1 VRWLR
6 DSVIKGLIIEG
17 RGGIAP
23 ARVHS
28 HSILGPVTPGLPD
41 LLLPSARII
50 VPVPGDHWEPALFL
64 IERYS
69 PPAIRAVWTD
79 QHRLELWLRIEI
91 LACEAWATLGRI
103 PASALPKIRKG
114 TFDVEKIAEVEAR
127 VGHDVIAF
135 LTVLNESIGQP
146 EARYVHLGMTSQD
159 LNDTSM
165 AVQLVESSRIIAR
178 DLATVRE
185 AAAVLAVRHRRT
197 LMAGRTHGVVAEP
210 ITFGFK
216 VAGWVAELD
225 RAQDRLA
232 RAEVEVAVGR
242 VSGAVGTH
250 ATVDPKVEEHVC
262 QELGLVPDDV
272 STQVVARDRHASFMS
287 ALALVAGTLE
297 RIATEVRHLQRS
309 EVGEAFEPF
318 GKEQKGSSAMPHK
331 RNPVLTER
339 VCGLARVVRGHLVTA
354 LENTAL
360 WHERDISHSSAERII
375 LPDACAVVDYM
386 ALEMAKVLSGLDVR
400 PERMLRNLHF
410 GGGVV
415 FSQRVL
421 LALVD
426 SGMSREDAYLVVQK
440 AAMRAME
447 EDGAGFR
454 DLLEKD
460 GEVMTRIG
468 SKLNEV
474 FDPWAG
480 LEHTDLAY
488 ERLGLAVKSK

>member
-1 VRWLR
+1 M
-6 DSVIKGLIIEG
+6 
-17 RGGIAP
+17 
-23 ARVHS
+23 
-28 HSILGPVTPGLPD
+28 
-41 LLLPSARII
+41 
-50 VPVPGDHWEPALFL
+50 

-69 PPAIRAVWTD
+69 PPAIRAVWSD
-79 QHRLELWLRIEI
+79 QHRFELWLRIEI
-91 LACEAWATLGRI
+91 LACEAWASLGRI
-103 PASALPKIRKG
+103 PASALPKIRQA
-114 TFDVEKIAEVEAR
+114 TFDAAKIAEVEER

-135 LTVLNESIGQP
+135 LTVVNDSIGQP

-159 LNDTSM
+159 LNDTAM
-165 AVQLVESSRIIAR
+165 AVQLRESARIIDA
-178 DLATVRE
+178 DLTTVRD
-185 AAAVLAVRHRRT
+185 AAAELAVRHRRT

-225 RAQDRLA
+225 RSRARLQ
-232 RAEVEVAVGR
+232 RAADDVAVGR

-250 ATVDPKVEEHVC
+250 ATIDPKVEEHVC
-262 QELGLVPDDV
+262 KELGLAPDTV
-272 STQVVARDRHASFMS
+272 STQVVARDRHAAYMS
-287 ALALVAGTLE
+287 ALASVAGTLE
-297 RIATEVRHLQRS
+297 RIATEIRHLQRS
-309 EVGEAFEPF
+309 EIGEAFEPF

-375 LPDACAVVDYM
+375 FPDACAAVDYM
-386 ALEMAKVLSGLDVR
+386 AQEMAKVLGGLEVR
-400 PERMLRNLHF
+400 PERMLRNLQF
-410 GGGVV
+410 AGGVV

-440 AAMRAME
+440 SAMRAMA
-447 EDGAGFR
+447 EDGPGFR
-454 DLLEKD
+454 TMLEKD
-460 GEVMTRIG
+460 EEVMKRIG
-468 SKLNEV
+468 SRMEEV
-474 FDPWAG
+474 FDPWTG

-488 ERLGLAVKSK
+488 ERLGLGRTLRT

>member
-1 VRWLR
+1 M
-6 DSVIKGLIIEG
+6 
-17 RGGIAP
+17 
-23 ARVHS
+23 
-28 HSILGPVTPGLPD
+28 
-41 LLLPSARII
+41 
-50 VPVPGDHWEPALFL
+50 

-69 PPAIRAVWTD
+69 PPAIRAVWSD

-114 TFDVEKIAEVEAR
+114 TFDAEKIAEVEGR

-146 EARYVHLGMTSQD
+146 EARYVHIGMTSQD
-159 LNDTSM
+159 LNDTAT
-165 AVQLVESSRIIAR
+165 AVQLVESARLIAG
-178 DLATVRE
+178 DLASVRE
-185 AAAVLAVRHRRT
+185 AAAELAIRHRRT

-225 RAQDRLA
+225 RAHDRLA
-232 RAEVEVAVGR
+232 RAAEEVAVGR

-250 ATVDPKVEEHVC
+250 ATIDPKVEEYVC
-262 QELGLVPDDV
+262 AELGLRPDSV
-272 STQVVARDRHASFMS
+272 STQVVARDRHASFIS

-297 RIATEVRHLQRS
+297 RIATEIRHLQRT
-309 EVGEAFEPF
+309 EIGEAFEPF
-318 GKEQKGSSAMPHK
+318 GREQKGSSAMPHK

-375 LPDACAVVDYM
+375 FPDACAVVDYM
-386 ALEMAKVLSGLDVR
+386 SQEMARVLRGLEVR
-400 PERMLRNLHF
+400 PERMLRNLDV

-426 SGMSREDAYLVVQK
+426 SGMSREDAYLIVQK
-440 AAMRAME
+440 AAMRAM
-447 EDGAGFR
+447 DGDEAGFR
-454 DLLEKD
+454 KLLEMD
-460 GEVMTRIG
+460 TEVMSRIG
-468 SKLNEV
+468 TKLDEA

-480 LEHTDLAY
+480 LEHTELAY
-488 ERLGLAVKSK
+488 DRLGLGAKAR

>member
-1 VRWLR
+1 
-6 DSVIKGLIIEG
+6 
-17 RGGIAP
+17 
-23 ARVHS
+23 
-28 HSILGPVTPGLPD
+28 LG
-41 LLLPSARII
+41 A
-50 VPVPGDHWEPALFL
+50 GDFL

-69 PPAIRAVWTD
+69 PPAIRAVWSD

-103 PASALPKIRKG
+103 PPSALPAIRKG
-114 TFDVEKIAEVEAR
+114 TFDVDKIAEVEAR

-146 EARYVHLGMTSQD
+146 EARYVHMGMTSQD
-159 LNDTSM
+159 LNDTAT
-165 AVQLVESSRIIAR
+165 AVQLVESTRIIAA
-178 DLATVRE
+178 DLASVRE
-185 AAAVLAVRHRRT
+185 AAAELAIRHRRT

-225 RAQDRLA
+225 RAQERLS
-232 RAEVEVAVGR
+232 RAAEEIAVGR

-250 ATVDPKVEEHVC
+250 ATIDPKVEEHVC
-262 QELGLVPDDV
+262 GELGLRPDSV

-297 RIATEVRHLQRS
+297 RIATEIRHLQRS
-309 EVGEAFEPF
+309 EVGEVFEPF

-339 VCGLARVVRGHLVTA
+339 VCGLARVVRGQLVTA

-375 LPDACAVVDYM
+375 FPDACAVVDYM
-386 ALEMAKVLSGLDVR
+386 AQEMARVLRGLEVR
-400 PERMLRNLHF
+400 PDRMLRNLDL

-415 FSQRVL
+415 FSGRVL
-421 LALVD
+421 LALVEN
-426 SGMSREDAYLVVQK
+426 GMSREDAYLIVQR
-440 AAMRAME
+440 AAMKAMDGDE
-447 EDGAGFR
+447 EGFR
-454 DLLEKD
+454 KLLEKD
-460 GEVMTRIG
+460 KDVMSRIG
-468 SKLNEV
+468 SMLDEV

-480 LEHTDLAY
+480 LEHTDLAFD
-488 ERLGLAVKSK
+488 RLGLSVKAK

>member
-1 VRWLR
+1 M
-6 DSVIKGLIIEG
+6 
-17 RGGIAP
+17 
-23 ARVHS
+23 
-28 HSILGPVTPGLPD
+28 
-41 LLLPSARII
+41 
-50 VPVPGDHWEPALFL
+50 

-69 PPAIRAVWTD
+69 PPAIRAVWSD
-79 QHRLELWLRIEI
+79 QHRLELWLRIEV

-103 PASALPKIRKG
+103 PASALPKIRLG
-114 TFDVEKIAEVEAR
+114 TFDVEKIAEIEAR

-159 LNDTSM
+159 LNDTAT
-165 AVQLVESSRIIAR
+165 AVQLVESAR
-178 DLATVRE
+178 LIGKDLASVRD
-185 AAAVLAVRHRRT
+185 AAADLAIRHRRT

-225 RAQDRLA
+225 RAQERLV
-232 RAEVEVAVGR
+232 RAAGEVAVGR

-262 QELGLVPDDV
+262 KELGLRPDDV

-297 RIATEVRHLQRS
+297 RIATEIRHLQRS
-309 EVGEAFEPF
+309 EVAEAFEPF

-339 VCGLARVVRGHLVTA
+339 VCGLARVVRGQLVTA

-375 LPDACAVVDYM
+375 FPDACSLVDYM
-386 ALEMAKVLSGLDVR
+386 SQEMAKVLRGLEVR
-400 PERMLRNLHF
+400 PDRMLRNLDI

-421 LALVD
+421 LALVE
-426 SGMSREDAYLVVQK
+426 SGMSREDAYLIVQK
-440 AAMRAME
+440 AAMRAM
-447 EDGAGFR
+447 DGDETGFR
-454 DLLEKD
+454 KLLEKD
-460 GEVMTRIG
+460 AEVMSRIG
-468 SKLNEV
+468 SKLDEV

-480 LEHTDLAY
+480 LEHADLAY
-488 ERLGLAVKSK
+488 ERLGLGRALRA

>member
-1 VRWLR
+1 M
-6 DSVIKGLIIEG
+6 
-17 RGGIAP
+17 
-23 ARVHS
+23 
-28 HSILGPVTPGLPD
+28 
-41 LLLPSARII
+41 
-50 VPVPGDHWEPALFL
+50 

-69 PPAIRAVWTD
+69 PPAVRAVWAD
-79 QHRLELWLRIEI
+79 QHRFELFLRIEI
-91 LACEAWATLGRI
+91 LACEAWARVGRI
-103 PASALPKIRKG
+103 PEAALPKIRRA
-114 TFDVEKIAEVEAR
+114 TFDAAKIAEVESR

-135 LTVLNESIGQP
+135 LTVVNESIGQP

-159 LNDTSM
+159 LNDNAM

-178 DLATVRE
+178 DLQRLRE
-185 AAAVLAVRHRRT
+185 TAAQLAVRHRKT

-225 RAQDRLA
+225 RSLA
-232 RAEVEVAVGR
+232 RLERATAEVAVGR

-250 ATVDPKVEEHVC
+250 ATVDPRVEEYVC
-262 QELGLVPDDV
+262 AELGLQLDPVT
-272 STQVVARDRHASFMS
+272 TQVVSRDRHAAFMS
-287 ALALVAGTLE
+287 ALALAAGAFE
-297 RIATEVRHLQRS
+297 RIALEIRHLQRS

-331 RNPVLTER
+331 RNPVMTER

-375 LPDACAVVDYM
+375 FPDACAAVDYM
-386 ALEMAKVLSGLDVR
+386 ALEMTKVLDGLEVR
-400 PERMLRNLHF
+400 PERMLRNLQF

-426 SGMSREDAYLVVQK
+426 SGMSREDAYVVVQR
-440 AAMRAME
+440 AAMQALD
-447 EDGAGFR
+447 DGGPGFR
-454 DLLEKD
+454 ALLEKD
-460 GEVMTRIG
+460 AEVMKRIG
-468 SKLNEV
+468 GRMDEV

-480 LEHTDLAY
+480 LEHTELAY
-488 ERLGLAVKSK
+488 ERLGLGAKAR

>member
-1 VRWLR
+1 
-6 DSVIKGLIIEG
+6 
-17 RGGIAP
+17 
-23 ARVHS
+23 
-28 HSILGPVTPGLPD
+28 
-41 LLLPSARII
+41 
-50 VPVPGDHWEPALFL
+50 L

-69 PPAIRAVWTD
+69 PPAIRAVWSD
-79 QHRLELWLRIEI
+79 QHRFELWLRIEI
-91 LACEAWATLGRI
+91 LACEAWAALGRI
-103 PASALPKIRKG
+103 PDSALSKIRKG
-114 TFDVEKIAEVEAR
+114 TFDVAKIAEVEAR

-159 LNDTSM
+159 LNDTAM
-165 AVQLVESSRIIAR
+165 AMQLVESARLIAV
-178 DLATVRE
+178 DLEAVRE
-185 AAAVLAVRHRRT
+185 AAADLAIRHRRT

-225 RAQDRLA
+225 RSRERLA
-232 RAEVEVAVGR
+232 RAADEIAVGR

-250 ATVDPKVEEHVC
+250 ATIDPKVEEHVC
-262 QELGLVPDDV
+262 KELGLRPDVV
-272 STQVVARDRHASFMS
+272 STQVVARDRHASFMG

-297 RIATEVRHLQRS
+297 RIATEIRHLQRS

-375 LPDACAVVDYM
+375 FPDACAAVDYM
-386 ALEMAKVLSGLDVR
+386 AQEMGKVLRGLEVR
-400 PERMLRNLHF
+400 PERMLRNLQF

-415 FSQRVL
+415 FSGRAL

-426 SGMSREDAYLVVQK
+426 SGMSREDAYQIVQT
-440 AAMRAME
+440 AAMQAM
-447 EDGAGFR
+447 DGDGGNFR
-454 DLLEKD
+454 HVLEQD
-460 GEVMTRIG
+460 EEVMSRIG
-468 SKLNEV
+468 SKLDEV

-480 LEHTDLAY
+480 LEHTDLAF
-488 ERLGLAVKSK
+488 ERLGLGVRTS

>member
-1 VRWLR
+1 
-6 DSVIKGLIIEG
+6 
-17 RGGIAP
+17 
-23 ARVHS
+23 
-28 HSILGPVTPGLPD
+28 
-41 LLLPSARII
+41 
-50 VPVPGDHWEPALFL
+50 L

-69 PPAIRAVWTD
+69 PPAIRAVWSD
-79 QHRLELWLRIEI
+79 QRRLELWLRIEI

-103 PASALPKIRKG
+103 PASALPKIRNG
-114 TFDVEKIAEVEAR
+114 TFDAEKIAEVEGR

-146 EARYVHLGMTSQD
+146 EARYVHIGMTSQD
-159 LNDTSM
+159 LNDTAT
-165 AVQLVESSRIIAR
+165 AVQLVESARLIAG
-178 DLATVRE
+178 DLASVRD
-185 AAAVLAVRHRRT
+185 AAAELAIRHRRT

-225 RAQDRLA
+225 RTQDRLA
-232 RAEVEVAVGR
+232 RAADEVAVGR

-250 ATVDPKVEEHVC
+250 ATIDPKVEEYVC
-262 QELGLVPDDV
+262 AELGLRPDSV
-272 STQVVARDRHASFMS
+272 STQVVARDRHASFIS

-297 RIATEVRHLQRS
+297 RIATEIRHLQRT

-375 LPDACAVVDYM
+375 FPDACAVVDYM
-386 ALEMAKVLSGLDVR
+386 SQEMAKVLRGLEVR
-400 PERMLRNLHF
+400 PERMLRNLDVA
-410 GGGVV
+410 GGVV

-426 SGMSREDAYLVVQK
+426 SGMSREDAYLIVQK
-440 AAMRAME
+440 AAMRAM
-447 EDGAGFR
+447 DGDEAGFR
-454 DLLEKD
+454 KLLEKET
-460 GEVMTRIG
+460 EVMSRIG
-468 SKLNEV
+468 TKLDEA

-488 ERLGLAVKSK
+488 ERLGLGVKAK